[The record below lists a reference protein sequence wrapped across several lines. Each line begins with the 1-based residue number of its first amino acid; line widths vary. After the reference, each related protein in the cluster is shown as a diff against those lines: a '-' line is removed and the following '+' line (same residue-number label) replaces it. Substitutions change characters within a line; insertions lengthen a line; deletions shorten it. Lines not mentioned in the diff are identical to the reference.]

1 MEEEQPNSP
10 SKSKDTS
17 SVVSGEST
25 EDSLQGDELVTSGR
39 LPPDLPEEPEPM
51 DSELEI
57 MDLVPWETA
66 VKQQDTEFD
75 FSALSSRTFQ
85 IILFSTSLVSLA
97 SICKVYNV
105 CAIETQVDWWKWTCW
120 GYFYNKNLP
129 HHVHPVIADFVDDR

>member
-75 FSALSSRTFQ
+75 FSALSKIDRARQMVIHELINVHHNACVKIAF
-85 IILFSTSLVSLA
+85 IVKIFRPKILSNTILTPKQLTVS
-97 SICKVYNV
+97 SSMC
-105 CAIETQVDWWKWTCW
+105 
-120 GYFYNKNLP
+120 
-129 HHVHPVIADFVDDR
+129 